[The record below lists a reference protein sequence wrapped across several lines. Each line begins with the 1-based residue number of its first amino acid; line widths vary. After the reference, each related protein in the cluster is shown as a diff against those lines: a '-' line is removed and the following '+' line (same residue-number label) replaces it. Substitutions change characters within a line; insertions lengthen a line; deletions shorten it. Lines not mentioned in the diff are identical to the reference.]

1 MLIPYKRPVQPL
13 RAPRGDVVE
22 HRIAFEKELHRA
34 QLVLRVVDVCGGG
47 IVMVCGLFSVLFY
60 WCLGFEGFKV

>member
-1 MLIPYKRPVQPL
+1 M
-13 RAPRGDVVE
+13 VE

-34 QLVLRVVDVCGGG
+34 QPVLRVVDVCGGG
-47 IVMVCGLFSVLFY
+47 IVRDCGLFAVLVY